1 MTGRTDNFEPRRVA
15 LTWGP
20 LTATVAILAM
30 PVLTLSVPMGLFLM
44 NRYFTQNLSPVMQQ
58 LQNMK
63 LLPIAWIAACQ
74 IATFSGIMISPR
86 GILTTDMH
94 NSVKRRIRRY
104 KFDAFIT
111 GILAATFSFG
121 AVAFTISRESAPK
134 ITLLAMGG
142 AAVLGLIAGVWRWA
156 SIRKS
161 RREFRGLELKV
172 VGYDAGQFEVVG
184 LTTEFLE
191 ALGLCAIRYKQ

>member
-1 MTGRTDNFEPRRVA
+1 MGAPDGHGCYTCNAGIDSECSN
-15 LTWGP
+15 G
-20 LTATVAILAM
+20 
-30 PVLTLSVPMGLFLM
+30 PVLDESVLHSELKSG
-44 NRYFTQNLSPVMQQ
+44 NAA
-58 LQNMK
+58 
-63 LLPIAWIAACQ
+63 IAKHEVVAHSLDCRVSDCDIQ
-74 IATFSGIMISPR
+74 RHHDQSPR
-86 GILTTDMH
+86 DLDDYMH
-94 NSVKRRIRRY
+94 TSVKRRIRRY

-161 RREFRGLELKV
+161 RREFLGLELKV